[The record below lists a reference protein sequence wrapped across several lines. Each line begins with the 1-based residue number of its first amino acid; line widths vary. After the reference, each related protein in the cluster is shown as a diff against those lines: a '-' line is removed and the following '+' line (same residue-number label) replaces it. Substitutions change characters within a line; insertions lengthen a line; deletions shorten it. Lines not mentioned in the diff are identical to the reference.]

1 MKLKVDYNNMMQSSI
16 GERGIG
22 EEAFEKNAALIEKA
36 RKSVLDS
43 RGKGWQQWC
52 DSPYISESD
61 LGKIIAYG
69 DRVRKA
75 AESYVVLG
83 IGGSAL
89 GAIAVASSL
98 LHLHHNEL
106 PREKRNAP
114 KLYVEDNVDP
124 ERMNAL
130 LDVVDVK
137 TTYFNVIT
145 KSGETSETLSQFLIV
160 YDLLKKALGK
170 EEAKKHI
177 AVTTTIGKGTL
188 YALAVKEGF
197 EVFGV
202 EAGVGGRFSVFS
214 PVGLAPFAALG
225 LDVKGFLKGAR
236 EASKA
241 AEEKSLNKNPSLI
254 TAFLQYEAMKNGCNI
269 NVMMPYCDGLKFT
282 ADFFCQLWA
291 EEYNVFRNRSK
302 RGDDVSFRLWY

>member
-160 YDLLKKALGK
+160 YDLLKKAHL
-170 EEAKKHI
+170 
-177 AVTTTIGKGTL
+177 
-188 YALAVKEGF
+188 
-197 EVFGV
+197 
-202 EAGVGGRFSVFS
+202 
-214 PVGLAPFAALG
+214 
-225 LDVKGFLKGAR
+225 
-236 EASKA
+236 
-241 AEEKSLNKNPSLI
+241 
-254 TAFLQYEAMKNGCNI
+254 
-269 NVMMPYCDGLKFT
+269 
-282 ADFFCQLWA
+282 
-291 EEYNVFRNRSK
+291 
-302 RGDDVSFRLWY
+302 